1 MIDQLSPFVG
11 EWNLEPSFPT
21 LPGATGRTV
30 FEWAL
35 DGRFLVGRTEIS
47 VPEAPDSICLIG
59 DDPRGGAFAQH
70 YFDTRGVIRV
80 YDMTFEDG
88 VWTLQRDSPDFS
100 DLSFWQ
106 RFSGTFSE
114 DGATITGRWDASHDE
129 GATWEKDFDLVYR
142 KVAA

>member
-1 MIDQLSPFVG
+1 MIDQLSPLIG
-11 EWNLEPSFPT
+11 EWDLEPSFPT

-114 DGATITGRWDASHDE
+114 DGATITGRWDASHDK

-142 KVAA
+142 KVA

>member
-1 MIDQLSPFVG
+1 MNARAVAVRLLG
-11 EWNLEPSFPT
+11 L
-21 LPGATGRTV
+21 G
-30 FEWAL
+30 
-35 DGRFLVGRTEIS
+35 IS
-47 VPEAPDSICLIG
+47 LCFT
-59 DDPRGGAFAQH
+59 GGAFAQH

-114 DGATITGRWDASHDE
+114 DGATITGRWDASHDK

-142 KVAA
+142 KVA